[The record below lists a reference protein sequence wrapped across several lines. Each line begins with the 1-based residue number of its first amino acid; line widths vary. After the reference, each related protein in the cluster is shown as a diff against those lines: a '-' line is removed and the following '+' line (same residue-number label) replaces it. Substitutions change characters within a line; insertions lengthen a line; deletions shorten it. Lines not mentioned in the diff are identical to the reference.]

1 MSHRKLD
8 RDPQQDLFGAP
19 ARALDS
25 PVRAHGVSFVDPD
38 PEEIFIGNVRLR
50 DFLGQMG
57 LTWVI
62 EARALLRTLD
72 WAAFEK
78 EYAGGGRVPY
88 APAAVVGL
96 ILYGFLDGKSS
107 LREIEGLARR
117 DIGAMWMSGGI
128 FPDHSVLGR
137 FLQRH
142 AETLTVDFFQEMTGL
157 ILAKLGSSCTVLAGD
172 GTVIESAASRFQ
184 TVRLSML
191 EAEMSDEDDPDE
203 DPPSPQAQKREA
215 AVKQGRKRA
224 KKQRQSR
231 KSQRQTRVNLTDPE
245 SVYLRT
251 KRGGYSVGYVTSYL
265 VNADR
270 FIVAH
275 TVDPS
280 DELSVVSQMV
290 DQAKRVSPT
299 PVERLLLDANYSR
312 TRIFAAAIEHGV
324 DLLCPEPPSKNQQ
337 YAKSQFTYD
346 PAQDVVICPASETL
360 TRRTNRTDTRSGLPT
375 TRYAMKSPET
385 CRQCLAFGECT
396 TSKQGRTIRRGPFEW
411 AREAVRIAMTNPL
424 ARERYNQRM
433 AMVEPVISELRG
445 RQNLNRLARV
455 SLASV
460 RLETTLHAAAYNL
473 RRYARRAAAAV
484 LALLWAFM
492 RVLSA
497 ELEPRPQHI

>member
-1 MSHRKLD
+1 MAHRKLD

-19 ARALDS
+19 ARKMDV
-25 PVRAHGVSFVDPD
+25 PERARGVSFVDPD

-57 LTWVI
+57 LSWVI

-72 WAAFEK
+72 WSAFEK
-78 EYAGGGRVPY
+78 EYTGGGRVPY

-142 AETLTVDFFQEMTGL
+142 AETLTVDFFNEMTGL
-157 ILAKLGSSCTVLAGD
+157 ILKKLGSSCSVLAGD

-184 TVRLSML
+184 TVRLSTL
-191 EAEMSDEDDPDE
+191 EAEIADEDDDDDTSSRKSTKRKE
-203 DPPSPQAQKREA
+203 AVRKGRERAQK
-215 AVKQGRKRA
+215 
-224 KKQRQSR
+224 QRRNR
-231 KSQRQTRVNLTDPE
+231 KSQRQTRVSLTDPD
-245 SVYLRT
+245 SVFLR
-251 KRGGYSVGYVTSYL
+251 KKQGGYGVGYVTSYL
-265 VNADR
+265 VNEDR

-275 TVDPS
+275 AVDPS
-280 DELSVVSQMV
+280 DELSVVSQML
-290 DQAKRVSPT
+290 DQAKQVSPT
-299 PVERLLLDANYSR
+299 AVERLLLDANYSR
-312 TRIFAAAIEHGV
+312 NRIFAVAIAHNL
-324 DLLCPEPPSKNQQ
+324 DLLCPAPPSKHQP
-337 YAKSQFTYD
+337 YAKSSFRYD
-346 PAQDVVICPASETL
+346 AASDTVICPESQALSRKTEG
-360 TRRTNRTDTRSGLPT
+360 TDQRSGSHVVH
-375 TRYAMKSPET
+375 YAMKPAQT
-385 CRQCLAFGECT
+385 CRECPAFGQCT
-396 TSKQGRTIRRGPFEW
+396 TSQRGRTIRRDNFEW
-411 AREAVRIAMTNPL
+411 AREAVMTAMANPL
-424 ARERYNQRM
+424 ARQRYNQRI

-445 RQNLNRLARV
+445 RQDLNRLTRV

-484 LALLWAFM
+484 LALLCALM
-492 RVLSA
+492 RDLSA
-497 ELEPRPQHI
+497 NIEPRAHHA